1 MIYYV
6 LLSKVNNP
14 DLAEELTQETFY
26 QALKSFHAFAGRSS
40 VSAWLCG
47 ISNHVYQTWC
57 RKQKYS
63 MDIEQAEYEIM
74 EEPLE
79 KAVFLEWDSKEILRH
94 LHSLKDPMREVMYL
108 KLIGNLSFQD
118 IGEMVENYG
127 NLSKKDYIWYSMD
140 GKKVL

>member
-1 MIYYV
+1 
-6 LLSKVNNP
+6 
-14 DLAEELTQETFY
+14 
-26 QALKSFHAFAGRSS
+26 
-40 VSAWLCG
+40 
-47 ISNHVYQTWC
+47 
-57 RKQKYS
+57 

-79 KAVFLEWDSKEILRH
+79 KDVFLEWDSKEILRH

-108 KLIGNLSFQD
+108 RLIGNLSFQD